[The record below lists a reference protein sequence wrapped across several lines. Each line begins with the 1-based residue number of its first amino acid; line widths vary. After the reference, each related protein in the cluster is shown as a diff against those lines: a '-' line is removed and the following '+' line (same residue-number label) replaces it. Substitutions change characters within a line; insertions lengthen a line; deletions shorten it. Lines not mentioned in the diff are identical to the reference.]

1 MTNLRKILFNTS
13 IAVIAGAVVL
23 ATVSCKKDKDSGTK
37 DTFDTSKNITIYT
50 RDTTSGTRDGF
61 FSTIGF
67 EDAATDN
74 TPLKTGY
81 VQINSNGDMI
91 SSVKQDAYSIG
102 YISLASLETS
112 GLKGLTY
119 EGVDP
124 TESNVV
130 NGTYK
135 LTRNFNYI
143 TRQTYDSDK
152 KSQIVEAFVAY
163 LSTKDAKTTIKNNDG
178 IVTIA
183 NSDPTWD
190 QIKANYP
197 ICNDDNSSITIRFGG
212 STSVEKI
219 AKALSAEFKVK
230 CGNFVA
236 EHNHTGSGAA
246 YKGTQGSEKDGTNA
260 MEIGFLS
267 RELKSSEQ
275 ALTNT
280 SGKICTDAIVAAVNA
295 SNTKYNK
302 TTAQELKGIYDGTYK
317 TWSAIIK

>member
-13 IAVIAGAVVL
+13 IAAIAGAVL
-23 ATVSCKKDKDSGTK
+23 LTTVSCGKDKDSGTK

-67 EDAATDN
+67 ADAATDN
-74 TPLKTGY
+74 TPLKAGY

-112 GLKGLTY
+112 GLKGLSY
-119 EGVDP
+119 EGVAP
-124 TESNVV
+124 EESNVI

-190 QIKANYP
+190 SIKANYP
-197 ICNDDNSSITIRFGG
+197 ICDEDNSGITIRFGG

-219 AKALSAEFKVK
+219 AKALSQEFKVK

-246 YKGTQGSEKDGTNA
+246 YKGTQGSEKDGTNG

-267 RELKSSEQ
+267 RELKSTEVAVS
-275 ALTNT
+275 NT
-280 SGKICTDAIVAAVNA
+280 AGKICTDAIVAAVNA
-295 SNTKYNK
+295 SNTKYDK

>member
-13 IAVIAGAVVL
+13 IAVVAGAVVL
-23 ATVSCKKDKDSGTK
+23 ATVSCGKDKDTETK
-37 DTFDTSKNITIYT
+37 DSFDTSKNITVYT

-67 EDAATDN
+67 EKAATDN
-74 TPLKTGY
+74 TPLKSGY

-91 SSVKQDAYSIG
+91 SSVKNDQYSIG
-102 YISLASLETS
+102 YISLASLENS

-119 EGVDP
+119 EGVVP
-124 TESNVV
+124 EESNVL

-143 TRQTYDSDK
+143 TRETYDSDK
-152 KSQIVEAFVAY
+152 KKQIVEAFVAY
-163 LSTKDAKTTIKNNDG
+163 LGTKDAKTTIKNNDG
-178 IVTIA
+178 IIEIS

-190 QIKANYP
+190 SIKANYP
-197 ICNDDNSSITIRFGG
+197 ICNDDNSSVTIRFGG

-219 AKALSAEFKVK
+219 AKALSQEFKAK

-246 YKGTQGSEKDGTNA
+246 HKGTQGSEKDGTNG

-267 RELKSSEQ
+267 RELKSTET
-275 ALTNT
+275 AATGT
-280 SGKICTDAIVAAVNA
+280 AGKICTDAIVAAVN
-295 SNTKYNK
+295 SKNTKYDK
-302 TTAQELKGIYDGTYK
+302 TTAAELKGIYDGTYA